1 MVQILKSSTV
11 QAVNLGWEPQM
22 LMGDSTPSRE
32 LQTADILINTSQ
44 N

>member
-11 QAVNLGWEPQM
+11 QAGKLDWEPQM
-22 LMGDSTPSRE
+22 LMGDSSPSRE
-32 LQTADILINTSQ
+32 IQTADILINISQ